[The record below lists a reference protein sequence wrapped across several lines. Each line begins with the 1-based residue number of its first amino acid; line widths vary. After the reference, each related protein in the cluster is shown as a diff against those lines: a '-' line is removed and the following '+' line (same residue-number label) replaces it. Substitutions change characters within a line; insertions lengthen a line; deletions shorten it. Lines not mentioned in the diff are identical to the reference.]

1 MVLGG
6 SVSGHGLVGDGAG
19 VEVVGV
25 LGVGLVVVVMS
36 DGGGGLGDVRAAG
49 GVGWVLAVG
58 LLSIAGALGAVRSG
72 NVAGSVAG
80 RSGMVGRGGARV
92 NLRLGTISSEVTTP
106 FGGLS
111 GEGDSC
117 KSNGEV
123 GEHVY
128 CSVGTFKVMKL
139 NSE

>member
-1 MVLGG
+1 MLGG

-92 NLRLGTISSEVTTP
+92 NL
-106 FGGLS
+106 
-111 GEGDSC
+111 
-117 KSNGEV
+117 
-123 GEHVY
+123 
-128 CSVGTFKVMKL
+128 
-139 NSE
+139 